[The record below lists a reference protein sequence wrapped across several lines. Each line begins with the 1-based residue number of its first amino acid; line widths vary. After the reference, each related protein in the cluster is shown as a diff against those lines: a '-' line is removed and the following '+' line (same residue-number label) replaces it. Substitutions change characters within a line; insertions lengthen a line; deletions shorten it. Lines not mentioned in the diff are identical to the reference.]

1 MAISASP
8 SIIINE
14 IDLSNVVTGSQSS
27 TGGFVGNFQ
36 WGPVEEPKL
45 IDNEKTLAAT
55 FGTPGSSNA
64 VDFISATQFLS
75 YSSKLYVNRVVTSAA
90 QTSTTGAGSQTDLVV
105 KNDNDYETKR
115 SSFTSGGVLDT
126 GPFIA
131 RYPGELGNT
140 LAVSVFPAAQSPTDW
155 AAWTYKSAFDGEPGT
170 SPWLGGFNDSD
181 SGWDIIN
188 DELHIAV
195 IDVDGLFSGTRGTV
209 LETFPYTSTI
219 AGAKTV
225 DGGNNYW
232 IDVINNNSQYIRFG
246 YKSTSCDVFLGDAS
260 IAVPETP
267 INYDSGID
275 YSLGSVWTNNGSTY
289 RMQYGAASGA
299 LSANEIAVGFDAYE
313 DVDILTVDLLIAPS
327 MDSAL
332 AQQTVVSDLVQ
343 VAAQLRRD
351 CVVISSPPRSAM
363 VVGYGA
369 VANPMANILSFAASV
384 PSSSYLVLDN
394 QYVKVFDKYNDRYI
408 WIPAASTTA
417 GIMAATDLTEGP
429 WFSPA
434 GQKRGQYY
442 GILDIVYNPTKNERD
457 QLYALG
463 VNPIVNLPGRGT
475 TLYGD
480 KTKESRPSA
489 FNRINV
495 RRLFLHLERAISIAA
510 RGVMFEFND
519 EFTRAEFVNIVE
531 PFLREIKGRRGIT
544 DFVVQCDETNN
555 PPSVVD
561 NNQLIASIFVKPARS
576 INFVT
581 LNFVAV
587 RSGVS
592 FEEVIGTV

>member
-8 SIIINE
+8 SITINE
-14 IDLSNVVTGSQSS
+14 IDLSNTVTGSQSS

-36 WGPVEEPKL
+36 WGPVEEPTL
-45 IDNEKTLAAT
+45 IDNEKTLAST
-55 FGTPGSSNA
+55 FGTPGSNNA

-75 YSSKLYVNRVVTSAA
+75 YSSKLYVNRVVTTDA
-90 QTSTTGAGSQTDLVV
+90 QTATAGTGVSLIV

-115 SSFTSGGVLDT
+115 GSFTSGGALDT

-131 RYPGELGNT
+131 RHAGDLGNS
-140 LAVSVFPAAQSPTDW
+140 LAVSVFPAPQNGGDW
-155 AAWTYKSAFDGEPGT
+155 AAWTYKGAFDGEPGT

-181 SGWDIIN
+181 TGWDIVN

-209 LETFPYTSTI
+209 LETFPYVSTL
-219 AGAKTV
+219 AGAKTA

-232 IDVINNNSQYIRFG
+232 IDVINNTSNYIRFG
-246 YKSTSCDVFLGDAS
+246 YKSASSNVFLGSAS
-260 IAVPETP
+260 ISVPESP
-267 INYDSGID
+267 IDYDSGID
-275 YSLGSVWTNNGSTY
+275 YSLGSVWTNTDATY
-289 RMQYGAASGA
+289 RLSGGAVSGTLTAS
-299 LSANEIAVGFDAYE
+299 EIATGFDAYE

-327 MDSAL
+327 MPTLETQL
-332 AQQTVVSDLVQ
+332 AVVADLTTVAGL
-343 VAAQLRRD
+343 LRKD
-351 CVVISSPPRSAM
+351 CVAISSPPRDAM
-363 VVGYGA
+363 VVGAGA
-369 VANPMANILSFAASV
+369 VANPMSAILTFASAV
-384 PSSSYLVLDN
+384 PSSSYLILDN
-394 QYVKVFDKYNDRYI
+394 QYVKVFDKYNDKFI

-417 GIMAATDLTEGP
+417 GIMAATDLSEGP

-442 GILDIVYNPTKNERD
+442 GILDIVYNPTKAERD
-457 QLYALG
+457 ELYALG

-519 EFTRAEFVNIVE
+519 EFTRAEFVSIVE

-555 PPSVVD
+555 PPNVVD

>member
-8 SIIINE
+8 SITINE
-14 IDLSNVVTGSQSS
+14 IDLSNTVTGSQSS

-36 WGPVEEPKL
+36 WGPVEEPTL
-45 IDNEKTLAAT
+45 IDNEKTLAST
-55 FGTPGSSNA
+55 FGTPGSNNA

-75 YSSKLYVNRVVTSAA
+75 YSSKLYVNRVVTTDA
-90 QTSTTGAGSQTDLVV
+90 QTATAGTGVSLIV

-115 SSFTSGGVLDT
+115 GSFTSGGALDT

-131 RYPGELGNT
+131 RHAGDLGNS
-140 LAVSVFPAAQSPTDW
+140 LAVSVFPAPQNGGDW
-155 AAWTYKSAFDGEPGT
+155 AAWTYKGAFDGEPGT

-181 SGWDIIN
+181 TGWDIVN

-209 LETFPYTSTI
+209 LETFPYVSTL
-219 AGAKTV
+219 AGAKTA

-232 IDVINNNSQYIRFG
+232 IDVINNTSNYIRFG
-246 YKSTSCDVFLGDAS
+246 YKSASSNVFLGTAS
-260 IAVPETP
+260 ISVPESP
-267 INYDSGID
+267 IDYDSGID
-275 YSLGSVWTNNGSTY
+275 YSLGSVWTNTDATY
-289 RMQYGAASGA
+289 RLSGGAVSGTLTAS
-299 LSANEIAVGFDAYE
+299 EIATGFDAYE

-327 MDSAL
+327 MPTLETQL
-332 AQQTVVSDLVQ
+332 AVVADLTTVAGL
-343 VAAQLRRD
+343 LRKD
-351 CVVISSPPRSAM
+351 CVAISSPPRDAM
-363 VVGYGA
+363 VVGAGA
-369 VANPMANILSFAASV
+369 VANPMSAILTFASAV
-384 PSSSYLVLDN
+384 PSSSYLILDN
-394 QYVKVFDKYNDRYI
+394 QYVKVFDKYNDKFI

-417 GIMAATDLTEGP
+417 GIMAATDLSEGP

-442 GILDIVYNPTKNERD
+442 GILDIVYNPTKAERD
-457 QLYALG
+457 ELYALG

-519 EFTRAEFVNIVE
+519 EFTRAEFVSIVE

-555 PPSVVD
+555 PPNVVD

>member
-8 SIIINE
+8 SITINE
-14 IDLSNVVTGSQSS
+14 IDLSNTVTGSQSS

-36 WGPVEEPKL
+36 WGPVEEPTL
-45 IDNEKTLAAT
+45 IDNEKTLAST
-55 FGTPGSSNA
+55 FGTPGSNNA

-75 YSSKLYVNRVVTSAA
+75 YSSKLYVNRVVTTDA
-90 QTSTTGAGSQTDLVV
+90 QTATAGTGVSLIV

-115 SSFTSGGVLDT
+115 GSFTSGGALDT

-131 RYPGELGNT
+131 RHAGDLGNS
-140 LAVSVFPAAQSPTDW
+140 LAVSVFPAPQNGGDW
-155 AAWTYKSAFDGEPGT
+155 AAWTYKGAFDGEPGT

-181 SGWDIIN
+181 TGWDIVN

-209 LETFPYTSTI
+209 LETFPYVSTL
-219 AGAKTV
+219 AGAKTA

-232 IDVINNNSQYIRFG
+232 IDVINNTSNYIRFG
-246 YKSTSCDVFLGDAS
+246 YKSASSNVFLGTAS
-260 IAVPETP
+260 ISVPESP
-267 INYDSGID
+267 IDYDSGID
-275 YSLGSVWTNNGSTY
+275 YSLGSVWTNTDATY
-289 RMQYGAASGA
+289 RLSGGAVSGTLTAS
-299 LSANEIAVGFDAYE
+299 EIATGFDAYE

-327 MDSAL
+327 MPTLETQL
-332 AQQTVVSDLVQ
+332 AVVADLTTVAGL
-343 VAAQLRRD
+343 LRKD
-351 CVVISSPPRSAM
+351 CVAISSPPRDAM
-363 VVGYGA
+363 VVGAGA
-369 VANPMANILSFAASV
+369 VANPMAAILTFASAV
-384 PSSSYLVLDN
+384 PSSSYLILDN
-394 QYVKVFDKYNDRYI
+394 QYVKVFDKYNDKFI

-417 GIMAATDLTEGP
+417 GIMAATDLSEGP

-442 GILDIVYNPTKNERD
+442 GILDIVYNPTKAERD
-457 QLYALG
+457 ELYALG

-519 EFTRAEFVNIVE
+519 EFTRAEFVSIVE

-555 PPSVVD
+555 PPNVVD